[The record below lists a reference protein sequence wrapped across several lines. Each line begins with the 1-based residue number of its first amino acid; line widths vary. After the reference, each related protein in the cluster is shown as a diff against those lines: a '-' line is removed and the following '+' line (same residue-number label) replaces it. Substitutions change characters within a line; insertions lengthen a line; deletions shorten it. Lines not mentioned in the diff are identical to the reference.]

1 MIPFLNLRQLNSK
14 YDTAFKNAYRDVLD
28 SGYYILGKQ
37 VSLFEHNY
45 ASYCQAEHCIGTGN
59 GLDALTL
66 ILKGY
71 MSLGKL
77 SKGDEVI
84 VASNTYIATILAVK
98 LAGLTPVLVEPDINT
113 YNLDSRLI
121 KNSLTR
127 NTKVVLMTHLYG
139 QLCDVNA
146 IRSICDNNQLLLID
160 DCAQSHGA
168 RLNSKLISGNL
179 CDASAHSFYPTKNLG
194 ALGDAGAVTTNDNTL
209 AERIKSLRNY
219 GFNER
224 YVADYEGVNSRL
236 DDVQASILNIKL
248 KFLDEDNAS
257 RQHIAKRYVTEIQ
270 NEAIILPLYDNS
282 QCHVFHLFVVRVANR
297 TAFSTYLK
305 NNAIGY
311 NIHYPVA
318 PHKQQALQ
326 ELSKLSFPIS
336 EKIHDEVISLPCHPM
351 LTDTEVSTIINV
363 VNAYK

>member
-1 MIPFLNLRQLNSK
+1 MLL
-14 YDTAFKNAYRDVLD
+14 
-28 SGYYILGKQ
+28 
-37 VSLFEHNY
+37 H
-45 ASYCQAEHCIGTGN
+45 
-59 GLDALTL
+59 
-66 ILKGY
+66 
-71 MSLGKL
+71 
-77 SKGDEVI
+77 I
-84 VASNTYIATILAVK
+84 VFI
-98 LAGLTPVLVEPDINT
+98 
-113 YNLDSRLI
+113 
-121 KNSLTR
+121 
-127 NTKVVLMTHLYG
+127 
-139 QLCDVNA
+139 Q
-146 IRSICDNNQLLLID
+146 Q
-160 DCAQSHGA
+160 
-168 RLNSKLISGNL
+168 
-179 CDASAHSFYPTKNLG
+179 KNLG